1 MKKESLIKRL
11 VAVFSAAVLLLGVF
25 QCFALAADSENG
37 ISFSYKDYTFE
48 IDGGKAIITGVNEDI
63 SGIIEIPSSIKALG
77 SQLDVAEIGKEA
89 FKNCCFISEVT
100 VPQSVKAVGES
111 AFEGCTALKRVV
123 FLSDSVTLESGVFS
137 GCVKLESVCLPENLP
152 AVPERAFYGC
162 KSLESIKLPESTA
175 SVGALAFSASALM
188 EISLPDTLASIGEKA
203 FSESAL
209 EEIRIPN
216 GVKTIEKETFFS
228 CPLKVVSLPKSL
240 AEIKDSAFAN
250 SLLSCVVI
258 PDSVVFIG
266 EKAFANCRLTS
277 VIMNTLPETVGENA
291 FSGNG
296 NGNSRLVFYGHD
308 AANENAVEAYAEKN
322 SFVFSPISCNH
333 SAQSFAIIPKVE
345 ADCVSDGHQKGI
357 YCFECTEYVSGGEP
371 IRTTGHRMVTDP
383 DIDATCSSFG
393 IAGRKHCTV
402 CGFEDGERRQTPK
415 KPHTPETVIAK
426 KATFSSN
433 GMKNSVCSVCGSVI
447 SRTVIPMVDTVYIS
461 HSEFVYD
468 GKRKTP
474 SVIVKDSS
482 GKTLKKGVDYTL
494 TYSKGRKQTGKYS
507 VTVALKSESHSGK
520 KVLFFRILPASP
532 SKLNVSLKNGA
543 LAASWSKAKGADGY
557 RVYLFRENSFVK
569 SIDTSKTSVSFNKL
583 SKGAKYKVVVRSYK
597 KLKKEKLLSTYS
609 ASKTVLTTP
618 AVPVIKSAKSSKGA
632 VTLEWKEQKYVSGYT
647 VYVSKNPDSG
657 FEKLASVSGNENTS
671 FTAKKGLKKGKTYY
685 FRIRAYKKAKGLRVV
700 RSEQGKTVAV
710 TVK

>member
-1 MKKESLIKRL
+1 MKKEGLIKRL
-11 VAVFSAAVLLLGVF
+11 IAVFSAAVLLVCVF

-100 VPQSVKAVGES
+100 VPQSVKAVGEA

-152 AVPERAFYGC
+152 AVPQRAFYCC
-162 KSLESIKLPESTA
+162 KSLESIKLPESTV
-175 SVGALAFSASALM
+175 SIGALAFSSSALM
-188 EISLPDTLASIGEKA
+188 EISLPDTLASIGERA
-203 FSESAL
+203 FFESAL
-209 EEIRIPN
+209 EEIRIPD

-240 AEIKDSAFAN
+240 AEIKDFAFAG
-250 SLLSCVVI
+250 SLLSIVVI

-266 EKAFANCRLTS
+266 ENAFANCRLTS

-296 NGNSRLVFYGHD
+296 NGHLVFYGHN
-308 AANENAVEAYAEKN
+308 AESENTVETYAEKN
-322 SFVFSPISCNH
+322 GFVFSPISCNH
-333 SAQSFAIIPKVE
+333 SAQSFAIIPRVE
-345 ADCVSDGHQKGI
+345 ANCVSDGHQKGI
-357 YCFECTEYVSGGEP
+357 YCFECTDYVSGGEP

-402 CGFEDGERRQTPK
+402 CGFEDGEHRQTPK
-415 KPHTPETVIAK
+415 KPHTPETVIVK
-426 KATFSSN
+426 KAAFSSN
-433 GMKNSVCSVCGSVI
+433 GIKNSVCSVCGAVI
-447 SRTVIPMVDTVYIS
+447 SRKLIPMVDTVYIS

-474 SVIVKDSS
+474 SAIVKDSS

-507 VTVALKSESHSGK
+507 VTVTLKGESYSGK
-520 KVLFFRILPASP
+520 TVLFFRILPASP
-532 SKLNVSLKNGA
+532 SKLNVSLKNGT
-543 LAASWSKAKGADGY
+543 LFASWSKAKGADGY

-618 AVPVIKSAKSSKGA
+618 AAPIIQSTKSAKGT
-632 VTLEWKEQKYVSGYT
+632 VTLKWKEQKYVSGYT
-647 VYVSKNPDSG
+647 VYVSKNPNSG
-657 FEKLASVSGNENTS
+657 FEKLATIKGSENTF
-671 FTAKKGLKKGKTYY
+671 FTAKKGLKKGQTCY
-685 FRIRAYKKAKGLRVV
+685 FRLRAYKKAKGLETV
-700 RSEQGKTVAV
+700 RSEHGKTVAV

>member
-11 VAVFSAAVLLLGVF
+11 IAVFSAAVLLLGVF
-25 QCFALAADSENG
+25 QCFALAADSESG
-37 ISFSYKDYTFE
+37 ISFSYKDYTYE
-48 IDGGKAIITGVNEDI
+48 IDGGKAIITGVDEDI

-89 FKNCCFISEVT
+89 FKNCRFISGVT
-100 VPQSVKAVGES
+100 VPQSVKAVGEA
-111 AFEGCTALKRVV
+111 AFEGCTALKKVV

-175 SVGALAFSASALM
+175 SVGALAFSASSLM
-188 EISLPDTLASIGEKA
+188 EISLPDTLASIGEGA

-209 EEIRIPN
+209 EEIRIPD

-228 CPLKVVSLPKSL
+228 CPLKVAKLPKSL
-240 AEIKDSAFAN
+240 AEIKDFAFAG
-250 SLLSCVVI
+250 SLLSSVVI
-258 PDSVVFIG
+258 PDSVSFIG

-277 VIMNTLPETVGENA
+277 VIMNTLPETVGESA

-296 NGNSRLVFYGHD
+296 SGNSRLVFYGHD
-308 AANENAVEAYAEKN
+308 AANEKAVEAYAEKN
-322 SFVFSPISCNH
+322 GFVFSPISCGH

-357 YCFECTEYVSGGEP
+357 YCFECTDYVSGGEP

-383 DIDATCSSFG
+383 DIEATCSSFG

-433 GMKNSVCSVCGSVI
+433 GIKNSVCSVCGAVI
-447 SRTVIPMVDTVYIS
+447 SRMVIPMVDTVYIS
-461 HSEFVYD
+461 HSEFIYD

-507 VTVALKSESHSGK
+507 VAVTLKGESYSGK
-520 KVLFFRILPASP
+520 TVLFFRILPASP

-557 RVYLFRENSFVK
+557 RVYLFREKSFVK

-618 AVPVIKSAKSSKGA
+618 AAPVIKSAKSSQGA
-632 VTLEWKEQKYVSGYT
+632 VTLKWKEQKYVSGYT
-647 VYVSKNPDSG
+647 VYVSKKPDSG
-657 FEKLASVSGNENTS
+657 FEKLATVSGNKNTS
-671 FTAKKGLKKGKTYY
+671 FTAKKGFKNGQTYY
-685 FRIRAYKKAKGLRVV
+685 FRIRSYKKAKGLKVV

>member
-1 MKKESLIKRL
+1 
-11 VAVFSAAVLLLGVF
+11 
-25 QCFALAADSENG
+25 
-37 ISFSYKDYTFE
+37 
-48 IDGGKAIITGVNEDI
+48 
-63 SGIIEIPSSIKALG
+63 
-77 SQLDVAEIGKEA
+77 
-89 FKNCCFISEVT
+89 
-100 VPQSVKAVGES
+100 
-111 AFEGCTALKRVV
+111 
-123 FLSDSVTLESGVFS
+123 
-137 GCVKLESVCLPENLP
+137 
-152 AVPERAFYGC
+152 
-162 KSLESIKLPESTA
+162 
-175 SVGALAFSASALM
+175 
-188 EISLPDTLASIGEKA
+188 
-203 FSESAL
+203 
-209 EEIRIPN
+209 
-216 GVKTIEKETFFS
+216 
-228 CPLKVVSLPKSL
+228 
-240 AEIKDSAFAN
+240 
-250 SLLSCVVI
+250 
-258 PDSVVFIG
+258 
-266 EKAFANCRLTS
+266 
-277 VIMNTLPETVGENA
+277 MNTLPETVGESA

-296 NGNSRLVFYGHD
+296 SGNSRLVFYGHD
-308 AANENAVEAYAEKN
+308 AANEKAVEAYAEKN
-322 SFVFSPISCNH
+322 GFVFSPISCGH

-357 YCFECTEYVSGGEP
+357 YCFECTDYVSGGEP

-383 DIDATCSSFG
+383 DIEATCSSFG

-433 GMKNSVCSVCGSVI
+433 GIKNSVCSVCGAVI
-447 SRTVIPMVDTVYIS
+447 SRMVIPMVDTVYIS
-461 HSEFVYD
+461 HSEFIYD

-507 VTVALKSESHSGK
+507 VAVTLKGESYSGK
-520 KVLFFRILPASP
+520 TVLFFRILPASP

-557 RVYLFRENSFVK
+557 RVYLFREKSFVK

-618 AVPVIKSAKSSKGA
+618 AAPVIKSAKSSQGA
-632 VTLEWKEQKYVSGYT
+632 VTLKWKEQKYVSGYT

-657 FEKLASVSGNENTS
+657 FEKLATVSGNKNTS
-671 FTAKKGLKKGKTYY
+671 FTAKKGFKNGQTYY
-685 FRIRAYKKAKGLRVV
+685 FRIRSYKKAKGLKVV